1 MNYTRKEHELPLAT
15 EKWGWKYHHIGIPV
29 KEPIPGEKYIPH
41 LKFYVK
47 GFDTSPFGIE
57 YMRFEDDS
65 PFDELIKTVPHLAF
79 VVPNI
84 EEAIKDF
91 EILNEINS
99 PMIGLKVAMIKHNG
113 APIELMEFKRGE
125 F

>member
-1 MNYTRKEHELPLAT
+1 MSLRKEQEFAIAT

-29 KEPIPGEKYIPH
+29 KEPIEGEKHIPH
-41 LKFYVK
+41 LKIYVK

-57 YMRFEDDS
+57 YMRFEDDA

-84 EEAIKDF
+84 EEAVKGF
-91 EILNEINS
+91 EILNKINS
-99 PMIGLKVAMIKHNG
+99 PMKGCKVAMIKHDNS
-113 APIELMEFKRGE
+113 PIELMEFSLE
-125 F
+125 

>member
-1 MNYTRKEHELPLAT
+1 MQYKRHEEELPLAT
-15 EKWGWKYHHIGIPV
+15 KQWGWKYHHIGIPV

-65 PFDELIKTVPHLAF
+65 PFDELIKNMPHLAF
-79 VVPNI
+79 VVPDMQK
-84 EEAIKDF
+84 AIQGF
-91 EILNEINS
+91 EILNEPNS
-99 PMIGLKVAMIKHNG
+99 PMEGFTIAMIKHNG
-113 APIELMEFKRGE
+113 APTELMEFK
-125 F
+125 